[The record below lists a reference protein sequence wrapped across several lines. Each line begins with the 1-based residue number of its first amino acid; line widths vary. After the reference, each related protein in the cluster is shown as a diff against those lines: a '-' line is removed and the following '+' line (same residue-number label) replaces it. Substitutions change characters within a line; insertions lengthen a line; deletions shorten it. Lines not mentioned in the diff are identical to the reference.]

1 MGDIEYEIFEDTK
14 RRKLSHV
21 MTEVTHNYGV
31 DKKRIFPYGGNI
43 HGEVGNDNNALEN
56 G

>member
-21 MTEVTHNYGV
+21 MTEVTYNYRI
-31 DKKRIFPYGGNI
+31 DKKKNFPIRREYPQ
-43 HGEVGNDNNALEN
+43 
-56 G
+56 